1 MKSPLILAT
10 AGALALSGCMSN
22 NGAYNPHANA
32 ETGAIAG
39 AVVGGL
45 AGALS
50 GGHSKLGNAALGAA
64 AGGVVGAIAG
74 GALDKQASELQSS
87 LGNNV
92 TVRNTGSELLVT
104 MPEDI
109 LFATDSTVVRPALQS
124 ELAKLA
130 ANLNRYPDSKV
141 TIVGHTDNTGSAAHN
156 QTLSF
161 RRAQAV
167 EGILLDDGVRAD
179 RLLAY
184 GKGESEPVAT
194 NLTPEG
200 RAQNRRVEIHIHPLG
215 QG

>member
-1 MKSPLILAT
+1 MKSAFLLAA

-22 NGAYNPHANA
+22 NGAYNPNANA
-32 ETGAIAG
+32 ETGAMAG

-50 GGHSKLGNAALGAA
+50 GGHSKLGNAALGAV

-74 GALDKQASELQSS
+74 GTLDHQARELRSS
-87 LGNNV
+87 LGSNA
-92 TVRNTGSELLVT
+92 TVQNTGSELVVT
-104 MPEDI
+104 LPEDI
-109 LFATDSTVVRPALQS
+109 LFATDSTAVRPGLQR
-124 ELAKLA
+124 ELGKLA
-130 ANLNRYPDSKV
+130 QNLNNNPDSKI
-141 TIVGHTDNTGSAAHN
+141 TIVGHTDNTGPAAHN

-167 EGILLDDGVRAD
+167 EGILMDDGVRPD

-184 GKGESEPVAT
+184 GKGESDPVAT
-194 NLTPEG
+194 NLTAAG
-200 RAQNRRVEIHIHPLG
+200 RAQNRRVEIHIHPLN